1 MSLRTDRVAEAIREE
16 LMTIIQRE
24 LKDPGIGVTSIT
36 HVEVSGDLR
45 HASVLFSVLG
55 DEEER
60 NRTLEALERAKKFIR
75 SELGKRVKLRFT
87 PELAFK
93 LDESL
98 EERLRIAKILDE
110 IKEKET
116 HDG

>member
-16 LMTIIQRE
+16 LMGIIQHE
-24 LKDPGIGVTSIT
+24 LKDPGIGLISIT

-60 NRTLEALERAKKFIR
+60 HCSMEALDRAKKFLR
-75 SELGKRVKLRFT
+75 SELGKRIKLRFT
-87 PELAFK
+87 PELVFK

-110 IKEKET
+110 IKEKDSR
-116 HDG
+116 DG